1 MNEPIYLPMARS
13 ALDRDYLSRKLD
25 GLYGQLDADEQTKVL
40 PLYQG
45 KVLLVGEPNDP
56 KPQLRLFAASEIPTS
71 SYLAYLG
78 KAVDGFELAGGS
90 SVILA
95 VIDDEIAAALEPN
108 PSNWHVLRRT
118 GAGLSDLGIG
128 IYAQALALANW
139 HENHAFCPKCGSPT
153 EIVQAGWVRR
163 CPVDDLEL
171 YPRTDPAIIVS
182 VIDHQDRI
190 LLGSQGIWEENRWS
204 ILAGFVE
211 PGESLE
217 AAVIREMKEESG
229 LEVVEPIYLGSQ
241 AWPFPYSLMVGYIAK
256 LAANSDGI
264 LEPDGDEI
272 EKLRWFSREEIR
284 AEAPQ
289 LLLPGRLT
297 ISRAIIEHWY
307 GAEIVSATELG

>member
-1 MNEPIYLPMARS
+1 MTEPIYLPMARS

-25 GLYGQLDADEQTKVL
+25 DLYGQLDADEQTRVL
-40 PLYQG
+40 PLYNG
-45 KVLLVGEPNDP
+45 RVLLVGEPNDP
-56 KPQLRLFAASEIPTS
+56 KPQLRLFSANEIPSS

-78 KAVDGFELAGGS
+78 KAVEGFELAGGS

-95 VIDDEIAAALEPN
+95 VIDEEIANALEPN
-108 PSNWHVLRRT
+108 SNNWHVLRRT

-139 HENHAFCPKCGSPT
+139 HENHTFCPKCGSAT
-153 EIVQAGWVRR
+153 EVIQAGWVRR

-190 LLGSQGIWEENRWS
+190 LLGSQGIWEDNRWS

-229 LEVVEPIYLGSQ
+229 LEVVNPVYLGSQ
-241 AWPFPYSLMVGYIAK
+241 AWPFPYSLMVGYTAK
-256 LAANSDGI
+256 LEPNSDGA
-264 LEPDGDEI
+264 LAPDGEEI
-272 EKLRWFSREEIR
+272 EKLRWFSRADIEREA
-284 AEAPQ
+284 AE